1 MLQVARSLNY
11 DAPKQGDG
19 HSVINTYLRKLKA
32 EREALTVRQA
42 PAAVT
47 QVSPAVTAVSTV
59 TTQTSLQSDR
69 LLSTAA
75 IQTDIPPYTAETTQ
89 PAAPVTQTTHTA
101 YMSVTTPSDVRAPAA
116 TVTLQPPTT
125 SAAHSH
131 VTSSQ
136 LAGHVAPEPI
146 TLSRSSA
153 YVPASHQVPSAAGH
167 VTTASQSDYRFS
179 AGSAQGRAMPP
190 PPSYTARTQS
200 MLTSQPPR
208 YLGVTDLHYLVTQ
221 YAVYNN
227 NNYDVT
233 PHFNNCFLPLKHNV

>member
-47 QVSPAVTAVSTV
+47 QVSQAVTAVSTV

-75 IQTDIPPYTAETTQ
+75 IQTDTPPYTVETTQ
-89 PAAPVTQTTHTA
+89 PTAPVTQTTHTA

-131 VTSSQ
+131 VTSAHS
-136 LAGHVAPEPI
+136 HVTSEPI
-146 TLSRSSA
+146 TLSRSAA

-233 PHFNNCFLPLKHNV
+233 SHFNNYFLPLKHNV

>member
-1 MLQVARSLNY
+1 MLQVARSLIY

-89 PAAPVTQTTHTA
+89 PAAPDTQTTHTA
-101 YMSVTTPSDVRAPAA
+101 YMSATTPSDVRAPAA

-131 VTSSQ
+131 VTSAHS
-136 LAGHVAPEPI
+136 HVTSEPI
-146 TLSRSSA
+146 TLSRSAA

-190 PPSYTARTQS
+190 PPSYTARTHS

-208 YLGVTDLHYLVTQ
+208 YLFVTDVHYLVTPDII
-221 YAVYNN
+221 N
-227 NNYDVT
+227 
-233 PHFNNCFLPLKHNV
+233 KMI

>member
-1 MLQVARSLNY
+1 MQVARSLNY

-75 IQTDIPPYTAETTQ
+75 IQTDIPPYPAETTQ

-101 YMSVTTPSDVRAPAA
+101 YMSVTTTSDVRAPAA

-131 VTSSQ
+131 VTSAHS
-136 LAGHVAPEPI
+136 HVTSEPI
-146 TLSRSSA
+146 TLSRSAA

-208 YLGVTDLHYLVTQ
+208 YLGVTDLQYLVTQ

-233 PHFNNCFLPLKHNV
+233 PHFNNYFLPLKHNV